1 MNDECQRPP
10 GRIMPI
16 EDVAIAGVGYDAERA
31 EPWSGAQ
38 SENNGW
44 APPPIKGRRQCEN
57 AEYIGITKPETPP
70 AWVPEIRPPNPD
82 ETPIPVAPRAVGG
95 LRIGFVTGALIAAIG
110 LG

>member
-1 MNDECQRPP
+1 MTQN
-10 GRIMPI
+10 
-16 EDVAIAGVGYDAERA
+16 
-31 EPWSGAQ
+31 AQ
-38 SENNGW
+38 SHGPERSRKITDGLRL
-44 APPPIKGRRQCEN
+44 PSKGRRQCEN